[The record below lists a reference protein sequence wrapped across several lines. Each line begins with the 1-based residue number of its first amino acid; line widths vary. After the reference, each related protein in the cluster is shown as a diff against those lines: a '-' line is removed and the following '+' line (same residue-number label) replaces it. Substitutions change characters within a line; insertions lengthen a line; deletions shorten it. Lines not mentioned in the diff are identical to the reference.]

1 MLARHFGQV
10 KDPRVER
17 TKLYPL
23 MDILTI
29 AICAVVCGADDWVAV
44 AAFGRAKRSWFKT
57 FLALPNGIPAHDTF
71 GRVFARLDPVE
82 FQQAFVSWTRAISRL
97 TQNEIV
103 AIDGKQ
109 VRRSHD
115 QALA

>member
-109 VRRSHD
+109 VHRSHD